1 VLVIDAGR
9 VVEDGA
15 PADLIGGDGRYADL
29 HRAWL
34 ASLQ

>member
-1 VLVIDAGR
+1 MDHGR

-15 PADLIGGDGRYADL
+15 PSALKDASGSYGDL

-34 ASLQ
+34 ASLA